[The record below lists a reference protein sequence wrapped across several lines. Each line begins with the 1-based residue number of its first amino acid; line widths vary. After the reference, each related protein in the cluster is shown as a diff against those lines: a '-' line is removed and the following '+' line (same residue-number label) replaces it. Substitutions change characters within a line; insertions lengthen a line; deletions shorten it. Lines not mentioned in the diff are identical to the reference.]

1 MMTESEQIA
10 LEKTTP
16 EPRPGRR
23 IPRWLAIALI
33 AVLIVGGV
41 MAGGAYWLYTQPK
54 LTAGVV
60 HDAETDQPLA
70 GATVRSGAQ
79 QATTDD
85 AGRYQINGSRPTDVV
100 VAEYTGYFPA
110 EVPAAAVPTD
120 ASQWPNALTTEFQA
134 LQNGRQ
140 IDFVLRPARVQ
151 GAARDARTQEPLA
164 GVRVWTAD
172 TKVTSDAAGAFV
184 LLRLVQGT
192 EIRASKPGYAEARL
206 TYTGGETLE
215 IALEPNAVQ
224 VTVRDAYTGQ
234 PVPGAAVSAGAVQAQ
249 TDAAGQCALYAVTAD
264 IQVQRKGYDAVTVAF
279 AAQREVSVALRPNVV
294 TGVVRA
300 AKDGQPVAGAWVGAG
315 GQAEATTAA
324 DGSYRLEGVP
334 ANATLMVRAKGY
346 DRANVPITQTT
357 VVNVALQPFVVRGV
371 YLPFGFAGRNERT
384 LALWELIDK
393 SEINAIVVD
402 VKSDTGQLNYT
413 SPFAQSQGIS
423 PTVRYSSLNY
433 VLTEAKK
440 RDLYVIAR
448 VVVFKDHLLAKHKP
462 EWAVMLKSGR
472 PYLDY
477 VDSMWVDPFRTEVW
491 DYNIALC
498 KEMVALGVDEI
509 QFDYVRF
516 PSDGPVLSQCV
527 YSNPENTE
535 ETRCAAIEGFLE
547 RAYAELKPLGVYIS
561 ADVFGLTGFAPNDMG
576 IGQHIDGMSKHL
588 DYLCP
593 MVYPST
599 FAAGSGGI
607 AIPSA
612 EPYQI
617 VYWSLGYFQKRLQ
630 DVPNVQIRPWLQA
643 YQDYAFK
650 VPYTVHEMRE
660 QRRASEDRGIQGWMY
675 WNAAC
680 KYLPELFDPEPAR

>member
-1 MMTESEQIA
+1 MTEPEAITEQA
-10 LEKTTP
+10 PP
-16 EPRPGRR
+16 EPTP
-23 IPRWLAIALI
+23 IPRWLTITLI
-33 AVLIVGGV
+33 AVLVVGG
-41 MAGGAYWLYTQPK
+41 MLAGGAYWLYSQPK
-54 LTAGVV
+54 LTAGTVQ
-60 HDAETDQPLA
+60 DAETNQPLA
-70 GATVRSGAQ
+70 GATVRLGGQ
-79 QATTDD
+79 QVITDD

-110 EVPAAAVPTD
+110 EVPAAPAPAD
-120 ASQWPNALTTEFQA
+120 ASQWPTALLVEVQA
-134 LQNGRQ
+134 LQEGRR
-140 IDFVLRPARVQ
+140 IDFYLRPARVQ
-151 GAARDARTQEPLA
+151 GLARDARTHEPLA
-164 GVRVWTAD
+164 DVRVSTAD
-172 TKVTSDAAGAFV
+172 VTVTSDAAGAFT
-184 LLRLVQGT
+184 LLRLVKGA
-192 EIRASKPGYAEARL
+192 EVRASKPGYADAHL
-206 TYTGGETLE
+206 TYDGGETLE
-215 IALEPNAVQ
+215 IALEPNVVA

-234 PVPGAAVSAGAVQAQ
+234 AIPGATVSAGAAQAQ
-249 TDAAGQCALYAVTAD
+249 TDAAGQCTLYAVTAD
-264 IQVQRKGYDAVTVAF
+264 IQVQLRGYDPVTVPW
-279 AAQREVSVALRPNVV
+279 AAQRQVVVALRPNVV

-300 AKDGQPVAGAWVGAG
+300 AKDGQPVAGAWVGTG
-315 GQAEATTAA
+315 TVETTTAA

-334 ANATLMVRAKGY
+334 PQATLKVRAKGY

-357 VVNVALQPFVVRGV
+357 VVDVALQPFVVRGV

-384 LALWELIDK
+384 LALWDLIDAT
-393 SEINAIVVD
+393 EVNAIVVD
-402 VKSDTGQLNYT
+402 VKGDTGHLNYR
-413 SPFAQSQGIS
+413 SQVPLAQAIS
-423 PTVRYSSLNY
+423 ATVKYSSLDY
-433 VLTEAKK
+433 VLAEAKK

-448 VVVFKDHLLAKHKP
+448 VVVFKDHLLAKNKP
-462 EWAVMLKSGR
+462 EWAVMLKSGK

-547 RAYAELKPLGVYIS
+547 RAYAGLKPLGVYIS
-561 ADVFGLTGFAPNDMG
+561 VDVFGLTGFAPDDMG
-576 IGQHIDGMSKHL
+576 VGQHVAAMARHM

-599 FAAGSGGI
+599 FAADTAGI
-607 AIPSA
+607 AIPPA
-612 EPYQI
+612 EPYKI

-630 DVPNVQIRPWLQA
+630 DVPNVQLRPWLQA

-660 QRRASEDRGIQGWMY
+660 QRRASEDRGIAGWMY

-680 KYLPELFDPEPAR
+680 KYLPELFDPEPVR